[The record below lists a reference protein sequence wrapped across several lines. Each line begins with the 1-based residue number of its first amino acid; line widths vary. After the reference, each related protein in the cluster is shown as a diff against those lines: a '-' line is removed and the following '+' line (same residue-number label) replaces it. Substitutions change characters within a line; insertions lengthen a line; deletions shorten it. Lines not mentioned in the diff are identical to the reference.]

1 VSLIAV
7 STFYSELIDA
17 YGKAGL
23 LQKMDSTFMLMRVTG
38 VPPNEHTYSALIDG
52 YGKHGMVDKAE
63 RVLHDMLKAGI
74 AMNLVAF
81 TSIIDA
87 YGTAQRFEVRLTD
100 LRYPA
105 LVYLLTSNFPVLFL
119 ALFLSLLL

>member
-1 VSLIAV
+1 
-7 STFYSELIDA
+7 
-17 YGKAGL
+17 
-23 LQKMDSTFMLMRVTG
+23 MDSTFMLMRVTG

-63 RVLHDMLKAGI
+63 RALHDMLKAGI

-87 YGTAQRFEVRLTD
+87 YGTAKRFEVRLTD
-100 LRYPA
+100 LR
-105 LVYLLTSNFPVLFL
+105 
-119 ALFLSLLL
+119 